1 MMSLTDYN
9 LTPKAKKAIRDAK
22 LFAEANNHKRIRNEH
37 LIYGCLINLS
47 DRNILLFES
56 RGVVY
61 EPRDF
66 IKTFKRFCK
75 KNPDFFIKKRN
86 ENAWHDE
93 LNSTILESS
102 YFAQAHDDHFVG
114 VEHLLYI
121 LLDNKSTFK
130 KELENSG
137 LETDYFKDVIEEII
151 IESNPVVGVNTQSGD
166 LSEGFSERR
175 SSSKSDRDV
184 EIVPENLLKYCVN
197 MNQEMFLKDFPPV
210 VSRDE
215 EIEEVVE
222 VLSKKNK
229 SNAILVGGAG
239 VGKTAIVEGLA
250 QRIMLDQV
258 PSHMSMYQIFSVD
271 IAGML
276 AGTQYRGQFEER
288 FKGLLKEVENN
299 ENIILFFD
307 EIHTVIGAGNSSE
320 GNMDASNMLKPA
332 LARGSIKCIG
342 ATTSKEY
349 KKIFEKDGALKRRF
363 DKINVEEPTKEQT
376 RNMLKQ
382 ALPYYEKFHGVKFTK
397 TNIDKILDNC
407 EIYLSNRRFPDKAF
421 DIVDQIGART
431 KIKSDNPPDDVMDA
445 KKKFS
450 EMITKPCEN
459 EEDFVSTME
468 DYIKSI
474 SKYNERKKK
483 KVSIS
488 NADILEVFEAKTG
501 VSKKIIGE
509 TNFRFSMF
517 RDKMKKEIFGQD
529 KIIDDIYDN
538 LSCVKV
544 GLNDPDKPL
553 SNFLFVGPTSVGK
566 TFTAKNI
573 AKNFYGSD
581 RSFIQINMSEYQDKT
596 GISKLIGAN
605 AGYVGYDE
613 GGILTEFVRN
623 NPNCVVL
630 FDEIEKAD
638 PKILDILLHLLDEG
652 YVSDN
657 LNRKIDFS
665 KSIVIL
671 TTNIGHQQTGGRSVG
686 FVDDSPSDDFVY
698 EDSLKKNLR
707 PELIAR
713 INNTYVFNSLTDDV
727 MMSIVSK
734 EISFIAE
741 RLKEKN
747 ISLQTRRTVHKFI
760 LNKIKTEKL
769 HARNIKVLVKKVLQT
784 PIARFV
790 IENKNIEK
798 ISLKVVDKNIKVY

>member
-121 LLDNKSTFK
+121 LLDNKSKFK

-166 LSEGFSERR
+166 LSEGFSEKR

-215 EIEEVVE
+215 EIEEVIE

-544 GLNDPDKPL
+544 GLNDPGKPL

-698 EDSLKKNLR
+698 EDSLKKSLR

-769 HARNIKVLVKKVLQT
+769 HARNIKVLVKKILQT

-790 IENKNIEK
+790 IENKNVEK

>member
-215 EIEEVVE
+215 EIEELVE

>member
-1 MMSLTDYN
+1 MMSLTEYN

-22 LFAEANNHKRIRNEH
+22 LFAEANNHGRVRNEH

-66 IKTFKRFCK
+66 IKTFKKFCK
-75 KNPDFFIKKRN
+75 KNPEFFLKRKN
-86 ENAWHDE
+86 ENSWHDE
-93 LNSTILESS
+93 LNSTILESKF
-102 YFAQAHDDHFVG
+102 FAETHDDHFVG

-121 LLDNKSTFK
+121 LLDTKSNFK
-130 KELENSG
+130 KDLEDSG

-151 IESNPVVGVNTQSGD
+151 VDSNPVVSNSSSSNV
-166 LSEGFSERR
+166 FSESPKEK
-175 SSSKSDRDV
+175 SSSYSQKEDEEV
-184 EIVPENLLKYCVN
+184 VPENLLKYCVN
-197 MNQEMFLKDFPPV
+197 MNQEMFMKDFPPI

-215 EIEEVVE
+215 EIESVIEI
-222 VLSKKNK
+222 LSKKNK
-229 SNAILVGGAG
+229 SNSILVGGAG

-250 QRIMLDQV
+250 QRIMVDQV
-258 PSHMSMYQIFSVD
+258 PSHMSMCQIYSVD

-288 FKGLLKEVENN
+288 FKGLLKEVEGKD
-299 ENIILFFD
+299 NIILFFD

-342 ATTSKEY
+342 ATTAKEY

-363 DKINVEEPTKEQT
+363 DKVDVHEPSKEQT
-376 RNMLKQ
+376 RNMLNQ
-382 ALPYYEKFHGVKFTK
+382 ALPYYQDFHGVKFSK
-397 TNIDKILDNC
+397 ANIDKILDNC
-407 EIYLSNRRFPDKAF
+407 EIYLSNKKFPDKAF
-421 DIVDQIGART
+421 DVVDQIGART
-431 KIKSDNPPDDVMDA
+431 KIKSDNPPDYVVEA

-450 EMITKPCEN
+450 DMITKPCEN
-459 EEDFVSTME
+459 EEDFVDTME

-474 SKYNERKKK
+474 SKYNDTAKK

-488 NADILEVFEAKTG
+488 NADILEVFESKTG

-509 TNFRFSMF
+509 TNFRFSLF
-517 RDKMKKEIFGQD
+517 KDKMKKEIFGQD
-529 KIIDDIYDN
+529 RIIDDIYDN

-605 AGYVGYDE
+605 AGYVGYEE

-671 TTNIGHQQTGGRSVG
+671 TTNIGHQQTGAKSVG

-698 EDSLKKNLR
+698 EDSLKKSLR

-713 INNTYVFNSLTDDV
+713 INNTYVFDALTDDV

-741 RLKEKN
+741 RLREKN
-747 ISLQTRRTVHKFI
+747 ISMQTRKTVHKFI

-769 HARNIKVLVKKVLQT
+769 HARNVKVIVKKLLQT

-790 IENKNIEK
+790 IENKNVEK
-798 ISLKVVDKNIKVY
+798 ISLKVVDKNIKVS

>member
-151 IESNPVVGVNTQSGD
+151 IESNPVVGANTQSGD